1 MTALTLKSYQ
11 QTALDAL
18 GAFARA
24 ARIKGPVLA
33 FAEQAGRPYNA
44 DAFGTELPCVCLRI
58 PTGGGKTV
66 LAAHAVPLL
75 AREWCHV
82 DAPVAV
88 WLVPS
93 DAIRQQTLKALQTP
107 GHPYRAALTA
117 AYGEQLQVCTLDE
130 VAQIAP
136 PDWGRTAVVVVA
148 TMQSFRVE
156 DAGQR
161 TVYSFSE
168 RLEPHFKNAQAQNDG
183 RALASLHGLPDA
195 VVTAA
200 DAAQDTSGVLQGFV
214 GQPRWSLANWLAL
227 HRPVLI
233 VDEAHNT
240 KTDKS
245 FTALQRL
252 NPAFILE
259 LTATPLAHKTN
270 VLYHVSAQEL
280 AAEDMIKLPIV
291 LAEHPEGWPQAV
303 FGAVQTQRK
312 LEAEALKD
320 EADGHGYV
328 RPIVLFQA
336 QNQGEEMPP
345 EKLRSY
351 LIDQLKLPENQIA
364 VATGTTRGL
373 EDMDLAARSCP
384 VRYVITVQA
393 LREGWDC
400 PFAYVLCSLQKMTS
414 ATAVEQLLGRV
425 LRMPQARRRGREAL
439 NRAYAHVCA
448 AEFSSAAHALADRL
462 IHHMGFEALDVAS
475 MIAAPAA
482 YPLFGDLLD
491 DLSSQSV
498 GEYFDQN
505 TPLALIPPAL
515 IASNF
520 EWVQPTPE
528 LLALAG
534 AQVHTIAGT
543 PQLVLAGHIAHGT
556 EALMLAQVRGPKKQE
571 QLREQ
576 VAQHNAL
583 VAASVAPSTRG
594 AVFAPLPPLG
604 YRTAAQE
611 PLWPLDREAVLE
623 TVELDLLSPQAVQLP
638 GFHVVQESD
647 VFMIDLQGERVTL
660 RHADVQQMP
669 MDYGSS
675 SVTAD
680 TLVQWLD
687 QSLHK
692 TLHEPLRG
700 ITQPQRRAYLA
711 AVVNHQLHACGVP
724 LVMLTQARFQLARN
738 IALHVADLRDT
749 AAQRQFRQRV
759 LQQGEAGA
767 WLVEPDWAHPH
778 VFSTGRYPAPV
789 ATRYSGRYQFA
800 KHFFPVLADLK
811 DDGQEFQCAQ
821 LIDAHPKVR
830 HWVRNLDT
838 APCGFALP
846 TSRGRFFADFVAELV
861 DGRVA
866 VLEYK
871 GAHLLNDPYEIEK
884 SQVGALWAQA
894 SDGRAVFGW
903 LTQQR
908 AGQDVQ
914 QQLNAVLT

>member
-18 GAFARA
+18 TAFARA
-24 ARIKGPVLA
+24 AQLKGPALA
-33 FAEQAGRPYNA
+33 FAEQAGRPYNP
-44 DAFGTELPCVCLRI
+44 DAFGAQLPCVCLRI

-107 GHPYRAALTA
+107 GHPYRVALTE
-117 AYGEQLQVCTLDE
+117 AYGEQLQVCTLDD

-148 TMQSFRVE
+148 TMQSFRIE

-168 RLEPHFKNAQAQNDG
+168 RFEPHFKGALAQDGG
-183 RALASLHGLPDA
+183 RALAGLHALPDA
-195 VVTAA
+195 LVTQT
-200 DAAQDTSGVLQGFV
+200 DAAQDTTGVLQGFV

-227 HRPVLI
+227 QRPVLV

-336 QNQGEEMPP
+336 QNQGDEMPP
-345 EKLRSY
+345 EALRSY
-351 LIDQLKLPENQIA
+351 LIDQLKLPSNQIV
-364 VATGTTRGL
+364 VATGTTREL
-373 EDMDLAARSCP
+373 DDLNLASRSCP

-425 LRMPQARRRGREAL
+425 LRMPQARQRGREAL

-482 YPLFGDLLD
+482 YPLFGEDF
-491 DLSSQSV
+491 
-498 GEYFDQN
+498 EQN
-505 TPLALIPPAL
+505 QPLALIQQAL

-520 EWVQPTPE
+520 EALEATPE
-528 LLALAG
+528 LLALPG
-534 AQVHTIAGT
+534 VQVHTIAGA
-543 PQLVLAGHIAHGT
+543 PQLVVAGHIADST

-583 VAASVAPSTRG
+583 VAASVAPAARG
-594 AVFAPLPPLG
+594 VPFAPLPPLA
-604 YRTAAQE
+604 YRTQKQA
-611 PLWPLDREAVLE
+611 PLWPLEREAVLE

-638 GFHVVQESD
+638 GFHVAQESD
-647 VFMIDLQGERVTL
+647 VFTIDLQGERVTL

-669 MDYGSS
+669 MDYGHSS
-675 SVTAD
+675 ITAE

-687 QSLHK
+687 QSLFK
-692 TLHEPLRG
+692 PLHEL
-700 ITQPQRRAYLA
+700 TQSQRRAYLA
-711 AVVNHQLHACGVP
+711 AVVNHQLHACGIP
-724 LVMLTQARFQLARN
+724 LVALAQARFQLARS
-738 IALHVADLRDT
+738 IAAHVADLRDA
-749 AAQRQFRQRV
+749 AAQRQFRQCV

-778 VFSTGRYPAPV
+778 VFSPGRYPAPV
-789 ATRYSGRYQFA
+789 ASRYQGRYQFA
-800 KHFFPVLADLK
+800 KHYFPVLADLK
-811 DDGQEFQCAQ
+811 DGGQEFQCAQ
-821 LIDAHPKVR
+821 LIDRHPAVR
-830 HWVRNLDT
+830 HWVRNLTT

-846 TSRGRFFADFVAELV
+846 TSRGRFYADFVAELV

-866 VLEYK
+866 LLEFK
-871 GAHLLNDPYEIEK
+871 GEHIADTPYDMEK
-884 SQVGALWAQA
+884 TQIGALWASA
-894 SDGRAVFGW
+894 SKGRAVFSR
-903 LTQQR
+903 LTMAQSGKTL
-908 AGQDVQ
+908 A
-914 QQLNAVLT
+914 QQLDEVLA